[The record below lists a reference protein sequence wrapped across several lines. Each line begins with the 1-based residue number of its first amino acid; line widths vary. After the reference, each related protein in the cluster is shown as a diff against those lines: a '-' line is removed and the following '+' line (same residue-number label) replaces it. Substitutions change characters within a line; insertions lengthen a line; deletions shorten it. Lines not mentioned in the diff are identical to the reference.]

1 MWKKSQLKIVQ
12 LTIDLYTWSGLM
24 TDQVLYPKIQFGLLI
39 TSLFD
44 SAPNYLVGCVIEK
57 RLCLPSTS
65 PSSSSASSLRLLV
78 FSTIE
83 EKHDSDL
90 GLGNTGKK
98 AVVVSISLPIFWCKS
113 LITCKLLGSEMAGL
127 IGFPSASLRCGPMK
141 IKKGKII
148 NYNRGN
154 IRSDTGWKSL
164 CYKY

>member
-1 MWKKSQLKIVQ
+1 M
-12 LTIDLYTWSGLM
+12 Y
-24 TDQVLYPKIQFGLLI
+24 
-39 TSLFD
+39 
-44 SAPNYLVGCVIEK
+44 
-57 RLCLPSTS
+57 LPSTS

-148 NYNRGN
+148 NYIWGYTSKQFMKDKEITNVILVEN
-154 IRSDTGWKSL
+154 HSLNQELWKSTSREFTKTKEIQIGL
-164 CYKY
+164 LQKVKWSKFCISAFLPNPLSTFNWVK